1 MNVLIIGT
9 LYEPDLGP
17 SAPLFTMLSKGLVQR
32 GNQVTVITMVPH
44 YPSGQVSAR
53 FRGKWI
59 WRSSENGVNVIRI
72 GLPSVN
78 RARLAQ
84 RLLQF
89 FCYQIGATI
98 AGIGLKYDAVI
109 AVNPALGV
117 WLPFASLAVLRRKSA
132 IFSVHDVYP
141 DVGVTLGIFRNKLV
155 INAVGSLE
163 KYCLKHAVFVRIL
176 SESFRPGLRNLDVP
190 DSKMV
195 LVYDWV
201 DTELIHPM
209 PKVNS
214 FLLDNNLN
222 ERFVVLYA
230 GNMGLS
236 QGLENILSAAEML
249 SDQQDLQFV
258 FVGDGTGRE
267 LLQTQAKQK
276 QLKNVQFIPFQ
287 PREKLPEVLAS
298 ADISLVNL
306 RRGIGSASLPSKT
319 FSIMASGR
327 PILVSVDEE
336 SETYKLIK
344 RADAG
349 LCVPPED
356 PSKLAEAILTL
367 KQDKALCERLGRNG
381 RDWVEQHHSPQFAA
395 QQFENILLEAI
406 SSKRHH

>member
-1 MNVLIIGT
+1 
-9 LYEPDLGP
+9 
-17 SAPLFTMLSKGLVQR
+17 
-32 GNQVTVITMVPH
+32 
-44 YPSGQVSAR
+44 
-53 FRGKWI
+53 
-59 WRSSENGVNVIRI
+59 
-72 GLPSVN
+72 
-78 RARLAQ
+78 
-84 RLLQF
+84 
-89 FCYQIGATI
+89 
-98 AGIGLKYDAVI
+98 
-109 AVNPALGV
+109 
-117 WLPFASLAVLRRKSA
+117 
-132 IFSVHDVYP
+132 
-141 DVGVTLGIFRNKLV
+141 
-155 INAVGSLE
+155 
-163 KYCLKHAVFVRIL
+163 
-176 SESFRPGLRNLDVP
+176 
-190 DSKMV
+190 
-195 LVYDWV
+195 
-201 DTELIHPM
+201 
-209 PKVNS
+209 
-214 FLLDNNLN
+214 
-222 ERFVVLYA
+222 
-230 GNMGLS
+230 
-236 QGLENILSAAEML
+236 LSAAEML
-249 SDQQDLQFV
+249 TDQQDLQFV

-298 ADISLVNL
+298 ADISLVIL